1 MSRLL
6 PEPSQPPESTW
17 GFVAELQAPLWQAL
31 DWPPRAAA
39 ATETALGA
47 GVQIEPG
54 FPDPQGVLDTAYA
67 DLEAFLRAG
76 GVSRNGPFRIR
87 TGPGSTEVREAYRL
101 VVTPEGCDIL
111 AADTEGI
118 RRGLFLLED
127 EMLRACGP
135 FLPLG
140 TIERKPLI
148 RTRISRCF
156 FGPIHRPPRNRDELT
171 DEVNYYPDEY
181 LNRLA
186 HEGISGLWLTIH
198 FDEICPQSVI
208 PEYGRDPRP
217 RLAKLRETVARCAR
231 YGIRIYAY
239 CNEPRPLAPDSPA
252 AKAHPELLG
261 VPAYG
266 GRHYFC
272 TSSPTALAYL
282 EEGMRGLFTAVP
294 GLGGII
300 NISIGEGG
308 SHCYSYSPAP
318 SRCPRCAQRS
328 PYDVLND
335 TMAAMARGM
344 HAADPTAECISWP
357 YGQYWSWGD
366 EMTVESAGRLPPG
379 VILQH
384 NFESSAVGEQ
394 CGRRIRIFD
403 YWLSFIGPSRM
414 FADCAG
420 AAVSNGSRMFAKLQV
435 GCSHEVA
442 TAPFVPV
449 PGHLYR
455 KYRIMHELGVSG
467 VMQCWYFGSYPGTMN
482 QAAGELSFAPFPA
495 SEEEFLERLA
505 RRDWGA
511 AAPAVV
517 RAWKLCQRGY
527 SHFPLNH
534 VFGWYGPMHDAP
546 VWPLHLEPADRLI
559 SPSWLIASH
568 STQEPFPASGDRI
581 GECFYYTHTLDEIVF
596 LCRQMARYWN
606 RGVAILRRLLPAL
619 AGNAERRRDIGVATA
634 LGIQFESGYNMLR
647 FYALREELPW
657 QPKVEQQRTL
667 AAMKRIVRRE
677 LRRDAELLELCRAD
691 SRLGFHSEAE
701 GYKYFPAKIEW
712 RTAQLQRLL
721 AEEFPKVSRQ
731 IGRGEPLWP
740 AYTGQQPQ
748 GRIAS
753 SPRVAVPPALD
764 GGLDGPVWRDLPAVE
779 LQVRDG
785 SRPWMSTAEGPR
797 TEWKTCHDG
806 RFLYVAVRCGLG
818 TPTAKDALPAESIR
832 VLIEP
837 RRLWPCQ
844 WYSVSAAGGISAS
857 EAYDLGGDSSWEAKV
872 TRSAD
877 AWCATLRIALRRLRP
892 DGATVRPLR
901 LDIERHAVM
910 PGGAAVFTWME
921 RHPLEARLTHG
932 TANPQ
937 DLGWLLFT

>member
-1 MSRLL
+1 
-6 PEPSQPPESTW
+6 
-17 GFVAELQAPLWQAL
+17 VKELQTPMWRPFGWQS
-31 DWPPRAAA
+31 RAAG
-39 ATETALGA
+39 ATEAALGG
-47 GVQIEPG
+47 GVRIERG
-54 FPDPQGVLDTAYA
+54 FPDAKQVLDTAYA
-67 DLEAFLRAG
+67 DLDAFLAAG
-76 GVSRNGPFRIR
+76 GVSRIGAFRIR
-87 TGPGSTEVREAYRL
+87 TGQAPTDCREAYRI
-101 VVTPEGCDIL
+101 VVTPAGCDIL

-118 RRGLFLLED
+118 RRGIFFIED

-140 TIERKPLI
+140 TLERRPLI

-171 DEVNYYPDEY
+171 DDVNYYPDEY

-186 HEGISGLWLTIH
+186 HEGINGLWLTIH
-198 FDEICPQSVI
+198 FDEICPQSAI
-208 PEYGRDPRP
+208 PEYGRDPNR
-217 RLAKLRETVARCAR
+217 RLEKLRRTVAQCGR
-231 YGIRIYAY
+231 YGIRIYTY
-239 CNEPRPLAPDSPA
+239 CNEPRPVTADSPE

-261 VPAYG
+261 AKAYAN
-266 GRHYFC
+266 RHYFC
-272 TSSPTALAYL
+272 TSNPTALAYL

-318 SRCPRCAQRS
+318 SPCPRCAKRS
-328 PYDVLND
+328 PFEVLND
-335 TMAAMARGM
+335 TVAAMARGM

-366 EMTVESAGRLPPG
+366 DMTVESAGRLPPG

-384 NFESSAVGEQ
+384 NFESSSVGEQ
-394 CGRRIRIFD
+394 CGRQIRIFD
-403 YWLSFIGPSRM
+403 YWLSFIGPSRV
-414 FADCAG
+414 FADCAR
-420 AAVSNGSRMFAKLQV
+420 AAVKNGSRMFAKLQV

-455 KYRIMHELGVSG
+455 KYKIMHDLGVSG
-467 VMQCWYFGSYPGTMN
+467 VMQCWYFGNYPGTMN
-482 QAAGELSFAPFPA
+482 KAAGELAFAPFPA
-495 SEEEFLERLA
+495 SEDEFLGSLA

-511 AAPAVV
+511 DAPAVV

-527 SHFPLNH
+527 GHFPLNH

-546 VWPLHLEPADRLI
+546 VWPLHLEPADTLI
-559 SPSWLIASH
+559 SPSWLIALH
-568 STQEPFPASGDRI
+568 STQEPFSASGDRI
-581 GECFYYTHTLDEIVF
+581 GECFYYTHTLAEILF

-606 RGVAILRRLLPAL
+606 RGVRILKGLLPRYAANEPRRL
-619 AGNAERRRDIGVATA
+619 DIGVATA

-657 QPKVEQQRTL
+657 QPQAEQRRTL
-667 AAMKRIVRRE
+667 AALKRIVRRE
-677 LRRDAELLELCRAD
+677 LQRDAELLELCRAD

-712 RTAQLQRLL
+712 RMAQLQRLL
-721 AEEFPKVSRQ
+721 DEEFPALAACIR
-731 IGRGEPLWP
+731 RGEALWP

-748 GRIAS
+748 GRTADCL
-753 SPRVAVPPALD
+753 RVAAAPALD
-764 GGLDGPVWRDLPAVE
+764 GHFDGPGWQDVPAAE
-779 LQVRDG
+779 LCVRDG
-785 SRPWMSTAEGPR
+785 QTPYEGRRSALR
-797 TEWKTCHDG
+797 TEWKACHDG
-806 RFLYVAVRCGLG
+806 RCLYVAVRCGLAAPAVSG
-818 TPTAKDALPAESIR
+818 AVPAESVKIL
-832 VLIEP
+832 VEP

-844 WYSVSAAGGISAS
+844 WYNVSSNGATSAS
-857 EAYDLGGDSSWEAKV
+857 DAYALGGDSAWEAKV
-872 TRSAD
+872 ASSAA
-877 AWCATLRIALRRLRP
+877 AWSATLRIPLQRLRP

-901 LDIERHAVM
+901 VDVERHAAV
-910 PGGAAVFTWME
+910 PGGAAMFTWME

-932 TANPQ
+932 TANPL
-937 DLGWLLFT
+937 DLGWLRFT